1 MAHSTAF
8 DVEANDARNPVSP
21 DGRWIAY
28 MSDVSG
34 EYNVFVRPFPDVNG
48 GQWQV
53 SSDGGASPIWAR
65 DGTAIF
71 YRRRQA
77 VMRVDVD
84 TEATFSFSVPEL
96 LFEGPYGMGRF
107 DVAPDGERFL
117 MVKESTDATPEVRV
131 VLNWFE
137 ELKACVPTGN

>member
-1 MAHSTAF
+1 
-8 DVEANDARNPVSP
+8 
-21 DGRWIAY
+21 
-28 MSDVSG
+28 
-34 EYNVFVRPFPDVNG
+34 
-48 GQWQV
+48 
-53 SSDGGASPIWAR
+53 
-65 DGTAIF
+65 
-71 YRRRQA
+71 
-77 VMRVDVD
+77 MRVDVD